1 MFRSLLFV
9 PAHRPERFA
18 KAIATKAD
26 AICID
31 MEDAVPLPD
40 RPAGRENLRAFFEK
54 PRKGG
59 PAIGV
64 RMNCVRSVDGAR
76 DLDALSQM
84 SGIDFIMVPKVD
96 HSHEIVTVEEVF
108 AGKVPLWPIM
118 ESAKGLRNVWAIAEA
133 PGVRGIIFGA
143 ADFSSD
149 VRCEMEWEP
158 LLVARGTLAAACAG
172 AEIELLD
179 VPHIDVHDAEGLIA
193 SSKRVKAMGFTGR
206 ACIHPAQ
213 VEDVNRIF
221 SPSDAE
227 VTQARRM
234 MEAFEKAHGAAT
246 LLDGRLV
253 ERPQIRAAK
262 RILSLA
268 S

>member
-9 PAHRPERFA
+9 PAHRPERFD
-18 KAIATKAD
+18 KAIAAKAD
-26 AICID
+26 SVCID

-40 RPAGRENLRAFFEK
+40 RPVGRENLRSFFK
-54 PRKGG
+54 TPRAGG
-59 PAIGV
+59 PAVGV
-64 RMNCVRSVDGAR
+64 RMNCVRSIDGAR

-96 HSHEIVTVEEVF
+96 HSHELAIVEEVF

-118 ESAKGLRNVWAIAEA
+118 ESAKGFRNVWAIAAA
-133 PGVRGIIFGA
+133 PNVHGIVFGA

-158 LLVARGTLAAACAG
+158 LLVARGTLASACAA

-179 VPHIDVHDAEGLIA
+179 VPHIDVHDTEGLIA
-193 SSKRVKAMGFTGR
+193 STKRVRAMGFTGR
-206 ACIHPAQ
+206 ACIHPGQ
-213 VEDVNRIF
+213 VAEVNRIF
-221 SPSDAE
+221 SPSDTE
-227 VTQARRM
+227 LTQARRV

-253 ERPQIRAAK
+253 ERPQIRAAQ